1 MCWSRNEKKEKR
13 EEAAAAAAE
22 ERLAV
27 ASDWLLNSLT
37 TLDAT
42 ELLDCAT
49 DQATLADPDA
59 YVHTGLHRNV
69 CERVAKLPDKLGRLH
84 AAKV

>member
-1 MCWSRNEKKEKR
+1 MCWSRNEKEEKRRKKEKKLLL
-13 EEAAAAAAE
+13 
-22 ERLAV
+22 LAV

>member
-1 MCWSRNEKKEKR
+1 MKRKKKEEREKEKKLLL
-13 EEAAAAAAE
+13 
-22 ERLAV
+22 LAV

-49 DQATLADPDA
+49 DQATLVDPDA